1 MRVDN
6 PPTAVEKAVEA
17 TAISNTQE
25 IRENIDEKSVD
36 NDDIRNGVKND
47 SEEEQVYSIPR
58 DLVSFLFFTLDLKFA
73 VYNYSY
79 FIRALQ
85 RYIAD

>member
-6 PPTAVEKAVEA
+6 PPTAVES

-58 DLVSFLFFTLDLKFA
+58 DLVSIFCVHLWWFFFL
-73 VYNYSY
+73 
-79 FIRALQ
+79 IRALQ